1 MRNNVVLYIMLPF
14 MLAIASVSL
23 AFAADKG
30 ISMNVAD
37 DLIVHGVEG
46 SKTDADLKVKGYSVF
61 GTTSAAYPAVVTSG
75 QGGVFM
81 NNLEIGTNAYLWGK
95 LGVGTATPFY
105 MIDVAGG
112 GHFTSSMT
120 VDGFYYGDGSRLT
133 GVITSTAVI
142 TARIDEVAASTGA
155 IAGDLA
161 AEAAARGDAD
171 LAIGVATGALRGDL
185 TAETTNRG
193 NADNALS
200 GRLDVVA
207 VDTGTIAGNL
217 ANEVIARGDADL
229 AIGVTTGALRGDL
242 TAEAAARGDAD
253 LAIGVATGALRGDL
267 TAETTNRGNADNALS
282 GRLDVV
288 AVDTGTIAG
297 NLANEVIA
305 RGDADLAIGV
315 TTGAL
320 RGDLTALAVSTG
332 AIDASVVHLAGAEN
346 ITGAK
351 TFTAAADFTLQS
363 PTVPG
368 VTVSSGM
375 VVAAGN
381 VGLGVAAPASK
392 LEIKDTLTSG
402 QKLAVFYEGNDM
414 VFWIEKK

>member
-242 TAEAAARGDAD
+242 TA
-253 LAIGVATGALRGDL
+253 
-267 TAETTNRGNADNALS
+267 
-282 GRLDVV
+282 
-288 AVDTGTIAG
+288 
-297 NLANEVIA
+297 
-305 RGDADLAIGV
+305 
-315 TTGAL
+315 
-320 RGDLTALAVSTG
+320 LAVSTG